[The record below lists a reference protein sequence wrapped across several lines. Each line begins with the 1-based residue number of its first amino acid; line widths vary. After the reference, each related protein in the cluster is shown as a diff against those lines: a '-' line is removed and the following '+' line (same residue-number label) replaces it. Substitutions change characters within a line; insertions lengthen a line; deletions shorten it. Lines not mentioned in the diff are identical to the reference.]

1 MKDLSKLSKTRRTIT
16 LWQLLLGIAVV
27 GGVLGFLPSQ
37 IVAAMVLLF
46 IEALLLLALFVLLV
60 AGIAKRFRK
69 Q

>member
-16 LWQLLLGIAVV
+16 LWQLLLAIAVV
-27 GGVLGFLPSQ
+27 GVVLGFLPSQ
-37 IVAAMVLLF
+37 LVAAMVLLF
-46 IEALLLLALFVLLV
+46 IEALLLLALLVLLV